1 MTTIITRLYAN
12 ERSAN
17 AVADRLSSEG
27 LPKSALKVVTGTD
40 RDKIQ
45 HRLMQAQ
52 VHRDAAPVYAE
63 SVAGGTALLIVRA
76 THKPLGAARIVR
88 EVTGSSKTI
97 DVGVTQDDIYV
108 RDLPDHA
115 PSVLKEHP
123 RFLTLPSEPEELQ
136 RGPISDLVG
145 VRTLSKPRSRT
156 SAIRG
161 GAFMSQKFWP
171 MKLVSKNR
179 NAHSAIK
186 GGAFMS
192 KKFWPTA
199 LLAKKPRRNSVIR
212 GGGTVFSRLF
222 GWPTILRR
230 S

>member
-17 AVADRLSSEG
+17 AVADRLSWEG
-27 LPKSALKVVTGTD
+27 LPKSAVKVVTGTD
-40 RDKIQ
+40 KDKIQ
-45 HRLMQAQ
+45 HRMMQAQ
-52 VHRDAAPVYAE
+52 VHRDAAPIYAE

-76 THKPLGAARIVR
+76 TYKPLGAARIVR
-88 EVTGSSKTI
+88 EVTGSRKTI

-145 VRTLSKPRSRT
+145 VHTVSKLRSPT

-161 GAFMSQKFWP
+161 GAFISQ
-171 MKLVSKNR
+171 
-179 NAHSAIK
+179 
-186 GGAFMS
+186 
-192 KKFWPTA
+192 KFWPTA
-199 LLAKKPRRNSVIR
+199 LVSTKPRRNSVIR

-222 GWPTILRR
+222 GLPTILRR